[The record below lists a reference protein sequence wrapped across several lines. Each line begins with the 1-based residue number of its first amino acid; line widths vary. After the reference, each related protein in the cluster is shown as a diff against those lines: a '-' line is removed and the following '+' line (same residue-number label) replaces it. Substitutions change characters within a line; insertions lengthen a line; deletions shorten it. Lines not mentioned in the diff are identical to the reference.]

1 MNQEGKTTVNEKENG
16 FKTYSAESI
25 QVLEGLEA
33 VRKRPGMYIGDTSF
47 RGFHHLVNE
56 IVDNSVDEAVAG
68 FCDRIQVC
76 IHDDNSITVEDNG
89 RGIPVDMHKSGKSA
103 LEVVMT
109 VLHAGGKFDESS
121 YKTSGGLH
129 GVGASVVNAL
139 SSHCFIEIQRNGFFW
154 RQNYEKGLA
163 KTPVEKHDLTKKTG
177 TKITFSPDRDIF
189 KEEKVKFDF
198 DLLSKRLRE
207 LAFLNAELCIVLK
220 DERVHKEIE
229 FLFKEGIKEFVAYIN
244 KTKKALH
251 NDIIYFSSHKEDV
264 NVEVALQWN
273 ESYTES
279 LSFILQ

>member
-1 MNQEGKTTVNEKENG
+1 MNPKDKAMNNEKNNTLKSYG
-16 FKTYSAESI
+16 ADSI

-33 VRKRPGMYIGDTSF
+33 VRKRPGMYVGDTSF

-68 FCDRIQVC
+68 FCDYIQIC
-76 IHDDNSITVEDNG
+76 IHDDSSITVEDNG

-109 VLHAGGKFDESS
+109 VLHAGGKFDGNS

-139 SSHCFIEIQRNGFFW
+139 SSHCSIEVQRNGFFW
-154 RQNYEKGLA
+154 KQNYEKGLA
-163 KTPVEKHDLTKKTG
+163 KNPVEKQGLTNKTG

-189 KEEKVKFDF
+189 KGEKIIFDF
-198 DLLSKRLRE
+198 DTLSKRFRE
-207 LAFLNAELCIVLK
+207 LAFLNAGLCIILK
-220 DERVHKEIE
+220 DKRVHKEVK
-229 FLFKEGIKEFVAYIN
+229 FLFEKGIKEFVTYIN

-251 NDIIYFSSHKEDV
+251 NDIIYFK
-264 NVEVALQWN
+264 
-273 ESYTES
+273 
-279 LSFILQ
+279 IR